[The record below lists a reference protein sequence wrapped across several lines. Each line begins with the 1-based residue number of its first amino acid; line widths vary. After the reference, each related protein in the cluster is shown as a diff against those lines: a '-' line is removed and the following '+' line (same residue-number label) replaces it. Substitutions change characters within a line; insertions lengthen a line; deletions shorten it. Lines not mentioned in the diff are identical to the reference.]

1 MLNFFPLLL
10 FSPVLF
16 HLVKDSSIPTTLY
29 AVLQKSLRF
38 CVCATSAENFFL
50 FGCANKTKAFSL
62 CTCFSFQGCGFVLK
76 ELIVVM
82 HELKLRE
89 IEFFNKQ
96 LVKSLI
102 EGIKHLSLSYC
113 T

>member
-1 MLNFFPLLL
+1 MQYFKK
-10 FSPVLF
+10 VLGF
-16 HLVKDSSIPTTLY
+16 VFVQHQQRI
-29 AVLQKSLRF
+29 
-38 CVCATSAENFFL
+38 FFL